1 MRAKKPTHYLI
12 LKDAT
17 MTNYV
22 DDFQKM
28 SQDNLESA
36 MANAGV
42 VSKVFQE
49 IATESADFSKK
60 AFEEGSATAEK
71 LMSVK
76 TFDKALEIQS
86 EYAKNAF
93 EGFVAQATK
102 VGDQYAALAKEL
114 YKPVEEAMTKAA
126 K

>member
-1 MRAKKPTHYLI
+1 
-12 LKDAT
+12 

-22 DDFQKM
+22 EDFQKM

-49 IATESADFSKK
+49 IATETADFSKK

-86 EYAKNAF
+86 DYAC
-93 EGFVAQATK
+93 
-102 VGDQYAALAKEL
+102 LL
-114 YKPVEEAMTKAA
+114 YTSPSPRDLSTSRMPSSA
-126 K
+126 

>member
-1 MRAKKPTHYLI
+1 
-12 LKDAT
+12 

-22 DDFQKM
+22 EDFQKM
-28 SQDNLESA
+28 SQESLETT
-36 MANAGV
+36 MANVGV
-42 VSKVFQE
+42 ASKVFQE

-60 AFEEGSATAEK
+60 AFEEGSAAAEK
-71 LMSVK
+71 LMGVK

-86 EYAKNAF
+86 DYAKNAF

>member
-1 MRAKKPTHYLI
+1 
-12 LKDAT
+12 

-28 SQDNLESA
+28 SQDNLESV

-42 VSKVFQE
+42 ASKVFQE

-71 LMSVK
+71 LMGVK
-76 TFDKALEIQS
+76 TFDKALEIQT
-86 EYAKNAF
+86 EYAKASF